1 MVVSLVDQIH
11 GLRRALRQLGE
22 AVAAEP
28 GDVRARI
35 RARLAAGRSGA
46 GAPES

>member
-11 GLRRALRQLGE
+11 GLRRELRLLGE

-28 GDVRARI
+28 PEVRARI
-35 RARLAAGRSGA
+35 RDRLAA
-46 GAPES
+46 PE